1 MAEQAKTYKF
11 KAEVN
16 QLLDILV
23 HSLYTNREIFLRELI
38 SNASDALDKVR
49 FEMTRGAEVIDK
61 DLPLE
66 INIELDKDKKWLKI
80 SDTGIGMTRDEIV
93 KNIGTIAKSGTA
105 DFLERLS
112 KEKDAKDLSSI
123 IGKFGVGFYSVFMVA
138 EQVEI
143 ISKSYLKDEPA
154 VKWISDG
161 KGSFKVVELEE
172 TPKRGTTI
180 IVHLK
185 EDAKEFAEDWRVKE
199 IIKKHSN
206 FINFDIK
213 VNGKKVNTIRAI
225 WREPKSS
232 IKKEQY
238 EEFYKFLTYDPEPP
252 LEVIHVAVDAPV
264 QFYSIMFIPQKNYNV
279 FGFTK
284 EDIGLDLYVRGVLI
298 QHKFS
303 EIIPEYLGFV
313 KGMVDSPDIPLNISR
328 ETLQENRVVMK
339 IKQVLVKQVLSHLEK
354 MAQKEPEKYK
364 TFWNE
369 HGKIFKLGYQDYS
382 NQEKFA
388 ELLRFDS
395 SALEKEGELTSL
407 ADYVSRAKPD
417 QKEIYYITGAS
428 REALETD
435 PHLEIFKRKGIEVLY
450 LYDPVDEFVITGL
463 PKYKNDYT
471 FVAVEHAD
479 ISKLEKYEDVVKDEE
494 KVEELSK
501 GEEKVFKKLL
511 DKMRDILGDR
521 VTEVR
526 ESKRLKDSAA
536 CLVSP
541 DGQMTSQMQK
551 ILQIMN
557 KDTTI
562 PKKIFEVNKDH
573 PLIRN
578 LLRIYKNDPK
588 DPFITEATEQLFETA
603 LLMEGYLN
611 DPHKL
616 VRRMETILTKS
627 SEWHPQNK
635 VQE

>member
-1 MAEQAKTYKF
+1 MAEQVKTYKF

-49 FEMTRGAEVIDK
+49 FELTRGSEVIDK

-66 INIELDKDKKWLKI
+66 INIELDKKDKKWLKI

-93 KNIGTIAKSGTA
+93 KNIGTIAKSGTS
-105 DFLERLS
+105 DFLKKIS
-112 KEKDAKDLSSI
+112 KEADAKDLSSI

-138 EQVEI
+138 ERVEI
-143 ISKSYLKDEPA
+143 VSKSYLKDQPA
-154 VKWISDG
+154 VKWVSDG
-161 KGSFKVVELEE
+161 KGSFKVTELAE

-180 IVHLK
+180 TVYLK
-185 EDAKEFAEDWRVKE
+185 EEAKEFAEDWRVKE

-213 VNGKKVNTIRAI
+213 VNGEKVNTIRAI

-232 IKKEQY
+232 ITKEQY
-238 EEFYKFLTYDPEPP
+238 EEFYKFLTYDPDPP
-252 LEVIHVAVDAPV
+252 LDVIHVAVDAPV

-279 FGFTK
+279 LGLTK
-284 EDIGLDLYVRGVLI
+284 EDMGLDLYVRGVLI

-303 EIIPEYLGFV
+303 DIIPEYLGFV

-328 ETLQENRVVMK
+328 ETLQENRVVIK
-339 IKQVLVKQVLSHLEK
+339 IKQVLVKQILSHLEK
-354 MAQKEPEKYK
+354 MAQKEPDKYK

-382 NQEKFA
+382 NQEKFV

-395 SALEKEGELTSL
+395 SALDKEGELTSL
-407 ADYVSRAKPD
+407 AEYVKRAKPD
-417 QKEIYYITGAS
+417 QKEIYYITGPS
-428 REALETD
+428 RQALQTD

-463 PKYKNDYT
+463 NKYKNEYT

-479 ISKLEKYEDVVKDEE
+479 LSKLEKFEDVVKDEKE
-494 KVEELSK
+494 IEALSE

-526 ESKRLKDSAA
+526 ESKRLKDSPS
-536 CLVSP
+536 CLVNP
-541 DGQMTSQMQK
+541 DGQVTSQMQK
-551 ILQIMN
+551 ILQIIN

-562 PKKIFEVNKDH
+562 PKKVFEVNKNH

-588 DPFITEATEQLFETA
+588 DPFITEATEQLFEAA

-616 VRRMETILTKS
+616 VRRMENILTKS
-627 SEWHPQNK
+627 SQWHPQNK
-635 VQE
+635 A

>member
-1 MAEQAKTYKF
+1 MADQAKTYKF

-80 SDTGIGMTRDEIV
+80 SDTGIGMTKDEIV

-138 EQVEI
+138 DEVEI
-143 ISKSYLKDEPA
+143 ISKSFKKDAPA

-161 KGSFKVVELEE
+161 KGSFKVMELEE

-213 VNGKKVNTIRAI
+213 VNGEKVNTIRAI

-252 LEVIHVAVDAPV
+252 LDVIHVAVDAPV

-364 TFWNE
+364 TFWTE

-407 ADYVSRAKPD
+407 AEYVSRAKAD

-463 PKYKNDYT
+463 NKYKNEYT

-479 ISKLEKYEDVVKDEE
+479 ISKLEKFEDIVKDEE

-578 LLRIYKNDPK
+578 LLRIYQNDPK

-603 LLMEGYLN
+603 LLMDGYLN

-616 VRRMETILTKS
+616 VRRMETILTKT

-635 VQE
+635 TQA

>member
-1 MAEQAKTYKF
+1 
-11 KAEVN
+11 
-16 QLLDILV
+16 
-23 HSLYTNREIFLRELI
+23 
-38 SNASDALDKVR
+38 
-49 FEMTRGAEVIDK
+49 
-61 DLPLE
+61 
-66 INIELDKDKKWLKI
+66 
-80 SDTGIGMTRDEIV
+80 
-93 KNIGTIAKSGTA
+93 
-105 DFLERLS
+105 
-112 KEKDAKDLSSI
+112 
-123 IGKFGVGFYSVFMVA
+123 
-138 EQVEI
+138 
-143 ISKSYLKDEPA
+143 
-154 VKWISDG
+154 
-161 KGSFKVVELEE
+161 
-172 TPKRGTTI
+172 
-180 IVHLK
+180 
-185 EDAKEFAEDWRVKE
+185 
-199 IIKKHSN
+199 
-206 FINFDIK
+206 
-213 VNGKKVNTIRAI
+213 
-225 WREPKSS
+225 
-232 IKKEQY
+232 
-238 EEFYKFLTYDPEPP
+238 
-252 LEVIHVAVDAPV
+252 
-264 QFYSIMFIPQKNYNV
+264 IMFIPQKNYNV

-284 EDIGLDLYVRGVLI
+284 EDFGLDLYVRGVLI

-328 ETLQENRVVMK
+328 ETLQENRVVIK

-428 REALETD
+428 REALQTD

-479 ISKLEKYEDVVKDEE
+479 ISKLEKFEDVVKDEE

-501 GEEKVFKKLL
+501 GEEKVFIKLL

-635 VQE
+635 TQD

>member
-49 FEMTRGAEVIDK
+49 FELTRGSEVLDK

-80 SDTGIGMTRDEIV
+80 SDTGIGMTREEIV

-105 DFLERLS
+105 DFLNRLA
-112 KEKDAKDLSSI
+112 KEKDSKNLLNI

-138 EQVEI
+138 EKVEI
-143 ISKSYLKDEPA
+143 ISKSYKKDEPA

-161 KGSFKVVELEE
+161 KGSFKVMDVEE
-172 TPKRGTTI
+172 TPKRGTSIT
-180 IVHLK
+180 VFLK
-185 EDAKEFAEDWRVKE
+185 EDAREFAEDWRVKE

-213 VNGKKVNTIRAI
+213 VNGEKVNTIRAI
-225 WREPKSS
+225 WREPKST

-238 EEFYKFLTYDPEPP
+238 EEFYKFLTYDPDPP
-252 LEVIHVAVDAPV
+252 LEVIHVSVDAPV
-264 QFYSIMFIPQKNYNV
+264 QFHSLMFIPQKNYNV
-279 FGFTK
+279 FGLTK

-354 MAQKEPEKYK
+354 MAKNEPDKYK
-364 TFWNE
+364 TFWKE
-369 HGKIFKLGYQDYS
+369 HAKIFKLGYQDYT

-395 SALEKEGELTSL
+395 SALKEEGAFTSL
-407 ADYVSRAKPD
+407 AEYVSRAKEG
-417 QKEIYYITGAS
+417 QKEIYYITGPS
-428 REALETD
+428 REALEAD
-435 PHLEIFKRKGIEVLY
+435 PHLEIFRRKGVEVLY

-463 PKYKNDYT
+463 NKYKEDYT

-479 ISKLEKYEDVVKDEE
+479 LSKLEKYEDVIKDEE
-494 KVEELSK
+494 EVEKLSE
-501 GEEKVFKKLL
+501 GEEKVFQKFL
-511 DKMRDILGDR
+511 DKVRDILGDR
-521 VTEVR
+521 VKEVR
-526 ESKRLKDSAA
+526 ESKRLKDSPS

-557 KDTTI
+557 KDTSI
-562 PKKIFEVNKDH
+562 PQKIFEINKDH
-573 PLIRN
+573 KLIRN
-578 LLRIYKNDPK
+578 LLKIYKNDPK
-588 DPFITEATEQLFETA
+588 DPFIDEAVEQLYESA
-603 LLMEGYLN
+603 LLMDGYLN

-616 VRRMETILTKS
+616 VKRMENILTKS
-627 SEWHPQNK
+627 SDWHPQNK
-635 VQE
+635 A